1 MSRPLPVPGGRRAC
15 IVGIG
20 ETRYTKR
27 GLQADR
33 GEWALACEAALAA
46 ARDAGLDPRQIEGL
60 ASFSGDSSLP
70 WLMQHALGIER
81 LRFASMVWGGG
92 GSGSCG
98 ALAHA
103 VAAVESGQAAN
114 VLVFRSIVQRPG
126 SRYGEAG
133 GFSEV
138 PQIDVLAPFGMLMPS
153 SMMAPSFMRYM
164 HDYGIRIESLAEI
177 ALAFRDNAQRNPR
190 AVMHGV
196 PLTLEQYFASRMI
209 SEPLRLYDCC
219 QENDGA
225 CALLVT
231 TEERARDLPGHA
243 VRVLAAQQGGNAGWG
258 AATMGTHTMPAA
270 EYGWGNG
277 EQLARDLFGAAG
289 IAPTD
294 IDFAQIYDHFTPA
307 VLMTLENFGRCG
319 RGEAGDF
326 VAAGNIRLTGSLPLN
341 TSGGLLSEAYIHGL
355 NLVAEA
361 VRQLRGESTTQVAE
375 PRLGLV
381 TAGLGSTPFSAAILA
396 A

>member
-1 MSRPLPVPGGRRAC
+1 MSSLSPVPEGRRAC

-27 GLQADR
+27 GVQADR
-33 GEWALACEAALAA
+33 GEWALACEATVAA
-46 ARDAGLDPRQIEGL
+46 ARDAGLDPRRIEGL

-92 GSGSCG
+92 GSGACG

-138 PQIDVLAPFGMLMPS
+138 PQIDLLAPFGMLTPS
-153 SMMAPSFMRYM
+153 SMMAPTFTRYM
-164 HDYGIRIESLAEI
+164 HEYGIRTEHLAEV
-177 ALAFRDNAQRNPR
+177 ALAFRGNAQRNPR

-196 PLTLEQYFASRMI
+196 PLTLEQYLASRMI

-231 TEERARDLPGHA
+231 TEERARDLPGQA

-289 IAPTD
+289 VAPGE

-307 VLMTLENFGRCG
+307 VLMTLENFGLCG

-326 VAAGNIRLTGSLPLN
+326 VAAGNIRPSGSLPLN

-361 VRQLRGESTTQVAE
+361 VRQLRGESTTQLAKA
-375 PRLGLV
+375 RTGLV

>member
-1 MSRPLPVPGGRRAC
+1 
-15 IVGIG
+15 
-20 ETRYTKR
+20 
-27 GLQADR
+27 
-33 GEWALACEAALAA
+33 
-46 ARDAGLDPRQIEGL
+46 
-60 ASFSGDSSLP
+60 
-70 WLMQHALGIER
+70 
-81 LRFASMVWGGG
+81 MVWGGG
-92 GSGSCG
+92 GSGACG
-98 ALAHA
+98 SLAHA

-138 PQIDVLAPFGMLMPS
+138 PQIDILAPFGMLMPS
-153 SMMAPSFMRYM
+153 SMMAPVFLRYM
-164 HDYGIRIESLAEI
+164 HEYGIRTEHLAEI
-177 ALAFRDNAQRNPR
+177 ALTFRDNAQRNPR
-190 AVMHGV
+190 AVMRGL
-196 PLTLEQYFASRMI
+196 PLTMEQYLAARMI

-231 TEERARDLPGHA
+231 TVERARDLRGNA

-277 EQLARDLFGAAG
+277 EQLARDLYAAAG
-289 IAPTD
+289 VAPAD
-294 IDFAQIYDHFTPA
+294 MDFAQIYDHFTPA
-307 VLMTLENFGRCG
+307 VLMTLENFGLCG

-326 VAAGNIRLTGSLPLN
+326 VSAGHIRPDGSLPLN

-361 VRQLRGESTTQVAE
+361 VRQLRGESTSQVPGA
-375 PRLGLV
+375 RVGLV

>member
-1 MSRPLPVPGGRRAC
+1 MGSPTRVRESQRAC

-20 ETRYTKR
+20 ESRYTRR
-27 GLQADR
+27 GEQAAR
-33 GEWALACEAALAA
+33 GEWALACEAAQRAA
-46 ARDAGLDPRQIEGL
+46 QDAGLDPRDIEGL

-70 WLMQHALGIER
+70 WLMQHALGIQR

-92 GSGSCG
+92 GSGACG
-98 ALAHA
+98 SLAHA

-138 PQIDVLAPFGMLMPS
+138 PQFDLLARFGMVMPA
-153 SMMAPSFMRYM
+153 SMMAPGFVRYM
-164 HDYGIRIESLAEI
+164 HEYGIRTEHLAEV
-177 ALAFRDNAQRNPR
+177 ALTFRDNAQRNPR
-190 AVMHGV
+190 AVMRGL
-196 PLTLEQYFASRMI
+196 PLTLEQYMSARMI
-209 SEPLRLYDCC
+209 AEPLRLYDCC

-231 TEERARDLPGHA
+231 TEERARDLRGKP
-243 VRVLAAQQGGNAGWG
+243 VRVLTAQQGGNANWG
-258 AATMGTHTMPAA
+258 SATMGSHTMPAA

-277 EQLARDLFGAAG
+277 EQLARDLYADAG
-289 IAPTD
+289 VSPSD
-294 IDFAQIYDHFTPA
+294 VDFAQIYDHFTPA
-307 VLMTLENFGRCG
+307 VLMSLENFGLCG
-319 RGEAGDF
+319 RGDAGDF
-326 VAAGNIRLTGSLPLN
+326 VAAGNIRAGGSLPLN
-341 TSGGLLSEAYIHGL
+341 TAGGLLSEAYIHGL

-361 VRQLRGESTTQVAE
+361 VRQLRGESTTQVPGA
-375 PRLGLV
+375 RVGLV
-381 TAGLGSTPFSAAILA
+381 TAGIGSTPISAALLA